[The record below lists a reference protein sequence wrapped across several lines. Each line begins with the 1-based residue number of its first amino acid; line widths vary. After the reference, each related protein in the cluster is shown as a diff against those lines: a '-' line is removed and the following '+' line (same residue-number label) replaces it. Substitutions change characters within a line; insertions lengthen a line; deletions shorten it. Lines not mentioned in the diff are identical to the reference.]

1 MDKKILITGGA
12 QRIGKEL
19 VNHFHNVG
27 WKVIFQ
33 YRSSSDSANKLC
45 DELNKKREN
54 SCEAIQCDFD
64 DEVSFNEFCNEI
76 NNNASNLCALINNAS
91 TFYPKK
97 ITDVEIKD
105 WNMLMSSNL
114 KIPIFLISALAK
126 RLTKNKGHII
136 NITDIYAEIGM
147 SGYSVYAAAK
157 AGLYNLTKSLAKELA
172 PNVLINSISP
182 GSILWDI
189 NEPSE
194 EKKKKILSSIPMN
207 RLGCEK
213 DIVMLADYLINKNT
227 YMTGRNISVDGG
239 KSLG

>member
-19 VNHFHNVG
+19 VHHFHNVG

-76 NNNASNLCALINNAS
+76 NNNAADLCALINNAS

-97 ITDVEIKD
+97 ITDVEIND
-105 WNMLMSSNL
+105 WNM
-114 KIPIFLISALAK
+114 
-126 RLTKNKGHII
+126 
-136 NITDIYAEIGM
+136 
-147 SGYSVYAAAK
+147 
-157 AGLYNLTKSLAKELA
+157 
-172 PNVLINSISP
+172 
-182 GSILWDI
+182 
-189 NEPSE
+189 
-194 EKKKKILSSIPMN
+194 
-207 RLGCEK
+207 
-213 DIVMLADYLINKNT
+213 
-227 YMTGRNISVDGG
+227 
-239 KSLG
+239 